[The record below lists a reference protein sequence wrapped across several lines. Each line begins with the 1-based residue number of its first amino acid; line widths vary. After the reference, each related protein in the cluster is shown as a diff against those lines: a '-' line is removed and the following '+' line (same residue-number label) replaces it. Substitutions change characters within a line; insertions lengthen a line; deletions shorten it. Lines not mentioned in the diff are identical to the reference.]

1 MKKRKRNKKLIIGLT
16 GSFGTGKSTVAG
28 MLRALGARIIDAD
41 RISHGLINKP
51 QEKVYKD
58 IIRLFGKGICAG
70 NGVID
75 RRKLAEKVFRDENN
89 LAKFNEIMHPAIIN
103 SMMRRIKD
111 GKEKIVV
118 LDAPL
123 LFETRLDRVVDKVV
137 VVKASLENQIA
148 RVQKKRG
155 LSKADIILRIK
166 SQIPLKEKLRL
177 ADFVIDNNG
186 TVANTRKQVALIRR
200 LWWRS

>member
-1 MKKRKRNKKLIIGLT
+1 MKKQKQNKKLIIGLT
-16 GSFGTGKSTVAG
+16 GSFGTGKSTVAR
-28 MLRALGARIIDAD
+28 MLKASGARVIDAD
-41 RISHGLINKP
+41 RISRSLIKP
-51 QEKVYKD
+51 REKVYQD
-58 IIRLFGKGICAG
+58 IIRLFGKEICAG
-70 NGVID
+70 DGVIN
-75 RRKLAEKVFRDENN
+75 RRKLAEKVFRDESN
-89 LAKFNEIMHPAIIN
+89 LAKFNEIVHPAIISLMLRN
-103 SMMRRIKD
+103 IKD
-111 GKEKIVV
+111 ARENVVV

-137 VVKASLENQIA
+137 VVKASLKNQIL
-148 RVQKKRG
+148 RLRKKSA

-186 TVANTRKQVALIRR
+186 TVANTRKQAALIRR